1 MLPFLDEK
9 KIETVISASG
19 KKPEAVEY
27 DAKAAC
33 NACAE
38 RLISGVNSN
47 DPSKIV
53 SAIKDMMILLDSES
67 DSAEVAM
74 GE

>member
-9 KIETVISASG
+9 KIETVIAASG
-19 KKPEAVEY
+19 KKPERVEF

-33 NACAE
+33 VACAE

-47 DPSKIV
+47 DPSKVV
-53 SAIKDMMILLDSES
+53 SAMKDMAILLDSES
-67 DSAEVAM
+67 DSEGAKL